1 MCYKATLINSFDGG
15 INKKIRGIK
24 KNPEIDS
31 CTHKVKGKINGHL
44 KSGRKGWPLE

>member
-1 MCYKATLINSFDGG
+1 MREDLTDTKMCYKATLINSFDGG

-31 CTHKVKGKINGHL
+31 CTHE
-44 KSGRKGWPLE
+44 S